1 MAISALVKGVV
12 GDGEN
17 KKQSGANMAQKMLPG
32 GYSQPDFKPGQG
44 GTDSGER
51 HLRSIKKFTGAD
63 QSRSSAIVKPAATS
77 TKKENI
83 ANTGIGPL
91 DAAFSSLG
99 GAINSLRGVI
109 GQKFKFEKKDNQQKA
124 RRREN
129 LARFL
134 KNKGLAAIGAG
145 MAVAKAIDEKLG
157 FFEKMKKFFV
167 NVMLGGIL
175 VYISKNWQKL
185 VDWWNETMED
195 LEPFFENMKKWIVD
209 PLWKFVQWVDKEG
222 GKLMGEVLKHPAI
235 QKSLDAISDKLK
247 EFTGLDLDLKNAL
260 NKLPDSFRGG
270 SSAPPG
276 AQPNGNMAGAGS
288 LFDLVSTAEGGVN
301 SVNRGRAGDTPGGAM
316 SLFGKNLTDMTP
328 DEIYAHQA
336 AGRVSAVGKY
346 QIIADTMPGFI
357 AYLQKKG
364 IDTSTVK
371 FTENIQDLFRNYTIE
386 SKRAKIGQFIS
397 GKSVKTFKDYSELE
411 TAQLELAAEFASV
424 GVPRDMKKGEYYGYP
439 KQDIKAGQSLYT
451 GIGDN
456 RASITP
462 QRTAAA
468 LMYARQ
474 QGSAAARPPA
484 PAVQPQAG
492 ESRFSS
498 DVMEF
503 RKFRAQQFGAKEER
517 FATSQPDF
525 YQIRELGIYGRSDYA
540 INPLADDTN
549 YEIEE
554 HVGAGHHENRAF
566 DIPVPISS
574 RQGDLVA
581 EFWRNKGYT
590 VIWNNGDGV
599 HHNHVHV
606 EVPASKAAE
615 FFRIIKPT
623 EIKPTKPP
631 GAQAAL
637 PQEPEQR
644 VAITVPIPVQAPA
657 PAAPAP
663 ASTIASAG
671 FSDRALVNTSSRS
684 QFTTAMWQA

>member
-1 MAISALVKGVV
+1 MAISGLVKGIV
-12 GDGEN
+12 GDGED
-17 KKQSGANMAQKMLPG
+17 KKRQSGSNMAQKMLPG

-51 HLRSIKKFTGAD
+51 HIRAIKKFTGAD
-63 QSRSSAIVKPAATS
+63 QSRSSAIVKPAAPS

-83 ANTGIGPL
+83 ADTGISPL
-91 DAAFSSLG
+91 DSAFAGLG
-99 GAINSLRGVI
+99 GAINSLRSVI
-109 GQKFKFEKKDNQQKA
+109 GEKFKFEKKDGQQKT
-124 RRREN
+124 RGREN

-167 NVMLGGIL
+167 NVILGGIL
-175 VYISKNWQKL
+175 VYIAQNWQKL
-185 VDWWNETMED
+185 VDWWEETRKK

-209 PLWKFVQWVDKEG
+209 PLWNFVKWVDKEG

-235 QKSLDAISDKLK
+235 QKSLDAISEKLK
-247 EFTGLDLDLKNAL
+247 ELTGLDLDLKNAL
-260 NKLPDSFRGG
+260 NKIPTVFGGG

-276 AQPNGNMAGAGS
+276 AQLQEGSAPDATYDRRFAKLLRSYEGLETKAYRDAKGIPTIGMGATYYPKGFRLQGAVKMGDVITEEEAYQIKEAHIREHRKRLTRQIGVDNYNKLPNNVKAALESIVFNYGS
-288 LFDLVSTAEGGVN
+288 I
-301 SVNRGRAGDTPGGAM
+301 
-316 SLFGKNLTDMTP
+316 
-328 DEIYAHQA
+328 DEITKRLVMEGLRTGDYNKLADDIEN
-336 AGRVSAVGKY
+336 RLGKHDM
-346 QIIADTMPGFI
+346 QPDGKGLNQHRRTDEANII
-357 AYLQKKG
+357 
-364 IDTSTVK
+364 
-371 FTENIQDLFRNYTIE
+371 R
-386 SKRAKIGQFIS
+386 S
-397 GKSVKTFKDYSELE
+397 GKSTRSGIEFRRTVVPPS
-411 TAQLELAAEFASV
+411 AQ
-424 GVPRDMKKGEYYGYP
+424 P
-439 KQDIKAGQSLYT
+439 
-451 GIGDN
+451 
-456 RASITP
+456 
-462 QRTAAA
+462 
-468 LMYARQ
+468 
-474 QGSAAARPPA
+474 SA
-484 PAVQPQAG
+484 QPQAG
-492 ESRFSS
+492 ESRFSA
-498 DVMEF
+498 DVMAFREF
-503 RKFRAQQFGAKEER
+503 RNKQFGAKKER
-517 FATSQPDF
+517 FATSMPDF

-554 HVGAGHHENRAF
+554 HEGAGHHENRAF

-574 RQGDLVA
+574 SQGDLVA
-581 EFWRNKGYT
+581 EFWRSRGYR
-590 VIWNNGDGV
+590 VIWNNGDGI

-606 EVPASKAAE
+606 EVPKAKAAE

-631 GAQAAL
+631 GAQASL

-644 VAITVPIPVQAPA
+644 VAVTVPIPVQAPA